1 MAEFIQNVKDME
13 TGKSNLDILINSCRK
28 ADWQWTE
35 QDTRFQFIDDF
46 LVYCLGWDKEFIETE
61 RYQNGDYT
69 DYARQTKMLCCRSKK
84 RKHKI

>member
-69 DYARQTKMLCCRSKK
+69 DYELGKPRCCVVEAKK
-84 RKHKI
+84 KA